1 MGFDSYFVT
10 CGFLLALTPTE
21 RWSAAGRQFQDNSFV
36 AERWFIVA
44 VAVVLI
50 VLTLLLV
57 AVNLQKKT
65 RRQKGTTQLFFECAE
80 RRGLSARECHVL
92 LEVAKKAGIGRSED
106 IFTDDVAFYRGASR
120 LMEDGAARGKTGPD
134 GELLSS
140 ELFFLREKLAFRR
153 QTQLFSGP
161 SAKSARLSSRQI
173 PVGRKVNI
181 TCRAAKDS
189 DDIEAIV
196 VQNDEKELT
205 LKAAVPV
212 KVTFG
217 EIWRVRYCLGASIW
231 EFDTTIAGC
240 NADILI
246 LNHSDTI
253 RFINRR
259 RFLRVPVREQAFVAR
274 FPFSRMLFAQGNNH
288 KDNSGTAP
296 VLPHSF
302 DGSWGAPEFIP
313 AVVTELAGPGLRI
326 EAPLE
331 VTAGDRLLVV
341 MKLGE
346 DDDPQP
352 ASVHRYGNGTSA
364 ALRVVEDIGEVR
376 HIRPLQNTFSI
387 AVELIGLSDADIN
400 ELIRATN
407 NASRK
412 AAPETQVVPDSV
424 HDRQE
429 AAEPVS
435 APGV

>member
-1 MGFDSYFVT
+1 MAFDFYFVT
-10 CGFLLALTPTE
+10 CSFLLALTPAE
-21 RWSAAGRQFQDNSFV
+21 RWSAAGRQFQTHSFV
-36 AERWFIVA
+36 TDRWFIVA
-44 VAVVLI
+44 VAVILI
-50 VLTLLLV
+50 ALTLLLI
-57 AVNLQKKT
+57 AVNLQKRT
-65 RRQKGTTQLFFECAE
+65 RPQKGATQLFFECAE

-92 LEVAKKAGIGRSED
+92 LEVAKKAGIGRAED
-106 IFTDDVAFYRGASR
+106 VFTDDVAFYRGASK
-120 LMEDGAARGKTGPD
+120 LMEDGIARGRTGAD
-134 GELLSS
+134 SELLSS

-153 QTQLFSGP
+153 QTALFSGP

-196 VQNDEKELT
+196 VENDEKELT
-205 LKAAVPV
+205 LKSAVPV

-217 EIWRVRYCLGASIW
+217 ELWRVRYCFGASIW

-240 NADILI
+240 NADILV

-259 RFLRVPVREQAFVAR
+259 RFLRVPVRKPAFIAR
-274 FPFSRMLFAQGNNH
+274 FPFSRMLFAKGNNY
-288 KDNSGTAP
+288 KVGPGPD
-296 VLPHSF
+296 VLHSF

-326 EAPLE
+326 EATLE
-331 VTAGDRLLVV
+331 VMPGDRLLVV

-346 DDDPQP
+346 DDDLQP
-352 ASVHRYGNGTSA
+352 ASVRRYGNGRSA
-364 ALRVVEDIGEVR
+364 ALRIVEDIGEVK

-412 AAPETQVVPDSV
+412 GAPESQVVPNSV

-429 AAEPVS
+429 PAEAVS
-435 APGV
+435 VKGV